1 MLKFFLLGMLG
12 YVILCSIIQV
22 YVTLRL
28 VTVFRTPVA
37 PSYNFG
43 FPKAAIILAIR
54 GLDPS
59 LERNIRALLAQI
71 YPDYKLFVVVD
82 HVEDPAWQIVEK
94 IRDETPD
101 RVQVSALKERLSTC
115 SLKCSAMAQ
124 AISELDSSYE
134 VVAFADGDVLAHQ
147 TWLRELV
154 EPLADPSVGAS
165 TGNRWYLPSDSGLGS
180 MTRYFWNAAGVI
192 QIWLHE
198 FVWPGS
204 MAFRSDALNKM
215 GMVAGL
221 RKSLFDG
228 PVVVRELRRAGYK
241 VRFVPSVMMAN
252 REQISLGDFTSW
264 VERQTLVASSLGTN
278 WLVLGFNAA
287 HLAICVFLPPLA
299 ALIAFGFSES
309 IILRWA
315 LLATASYWFAMS
327 LSVLALEC
335 AVRRVLTLDQKEIRW
350 FSWPK
355 ALSAVAGVL
364 LAHLVSLLA
373 AVRAV
378 GRRTVNWRGIEYEI
392 RGPDEVHML
401 NYKPYRGTSNPGQ
414 SVI

>member
-1 MLKFFLLGMLG
+1 MLNFFLWGMLG
-12 YVILCSIIQV
+12 YVILCSIIQAC
-22 YVTLRL
+22 VTLRL
-28 VTVFRTPVA
+28 VTVFRTPVV
-37 PSYNFG
+37 PSDNFG
-43 FPKAAIILAIR
+43 LPKAAIILAIR

-59 LERNIRALLAQI
+59 LERNARALLTQL

-82 HVEDPAWQIVEK
+82 HVEDPAWQVFEK
-94 IRDETPD
+94 IRNENPD
-101 RVQVSALKERLSTC
+101 RIQLSALRERFSTC

-124 AISELDSSYE
+124 ATSELDASYE
-134 VVAFADGDVLAHQ
+134 VVAFADGDVLAHK

-180 MTRYFWNAAGVI
+180 ITRYFWNAAGVI

-204 MAFRSDALNKM
+204 MAFRADALNKM
-215 GMVAGL
+215 GMAAAL

-241 VRFVPSVMMAN
+241 VRFVPSVMIAN
-252 REQISLGDFTSW
+252 REQISLGAFTSW

-278 WLVLGFNAA
+278 WLVLGINAA
-287 HLAICVFLPPLA
+287 HLAICVFAPPLT

-309 IILRWA
+309 TMLRWA
-315 LLATASYWFAMS
+315 LLATASYWLAMS
-327 LSVLALEC
+327 LSVFALEC
-335 AVRRVLTLDQKEIRW
+335 AVRRILTLDQKDIRW
-350 FSWPK
+350 FSGSK
-355 ALSAVAGVL
+355 ALSAVPGIL

-373 AVRAV
+373 AFRATR
-378 GRRTVNWRGIEYEI
+378 RRTVNWRGIEYEI
-392 RGPDEVHML
+392 QGPDEVRML

-414 SVI
+414 SVL